1 MMTEKAGVFKETY
14 ENYLQEISG
23 LDLGKKAVILGG
35 EIRDNGLLIPYF
47 NREYTVSSSGVK
59 NPLGA
64 TPDFAISV
72 VLLKYVLM
80 APEAR
85 PVPGGE
91 WRSFRD
97 FADAGP
103 LVTYF
108 GSNVI
113 KAVERAFAGKVDL
126 LFERCRALG
135 AKASLFS
142 SSYDLS
148 MEIRVLPNV
157 PLVVNFNDRDEEFPP
172 SCTILYDHTVES
184 CLDMESVAI
193 TGATLAG
200 LLVKSV

>member
-1 MMTEKAGVFKETY
+1 MTTGKAGVFKETY

-23 LDLGKKAVILGG
+23 LDLGNIAVILGG
-35 EIRDNGLLIPYF
+35 EIRDTGLLIPYF
-47 NREYTVSSSGVK
+47 NREYTVSSTGVT
-59 NPLGA
+59 NSLGA

-80 APEAR
+80 APLVR
-85 PVPGGE
+85 PIPRGE

-108 GSNVI
+108 SSNAI
-113 KAVERAFAGKVDL
+113 KALERAFAGRVDL
-126 LFERCRALG
+126 LEERCRALG
-135 AKASLFS
+135 ATASLFT

-148 MEIRVLPNV
+148 MEIRVLPNI
-157 PLVVNFNDRDEEFPP
+157 PLVINFNDRDEEFPP
-172 SCTILYDHTVES
+172 GCTILYDHTVES
-184 CLDMESVAI
+184 CLDMECVAI

-200 LLVKSV
+200 ILLKSV

>member
-1 MMTEKAGVFKETY
+1 MKTEKAGVFKETY
-14 ENYLQEISG
+14 ENYVQEISG
-23 LDLGKKAVILGG
+23 LDFGKIAVGLGG
-35 EIRDNGLLIPYF
+35 EIRDTGLLIPYF
-47 NREYTVSSSGVK
+47 NREYTVSSTGVT
-59 NPLGA
+59 NFMGVP
-64 TPDFAISV
+64 PDFAISV

-85 PVPGGE
+85 PIPRGE

-108 GSNVI
+108 GSNVTQ
-113 KAVERAFAGKVDL
+113 AVERAFAGKVDRL
-126 LFERCRALG
+126 EERCRALG
-135 AKASLFS
+135 AKQSLFS

-148 MEIRVLPNV
+148 MEIQVLPNV
-157 PLVVNFNDRDEEFPP
+157 PLVVNFNDFDEEFPP
-172 SCTILYDHTVES
+172 SCTILYDRTVES

-200 LLVKSV
+200 ILLKSV